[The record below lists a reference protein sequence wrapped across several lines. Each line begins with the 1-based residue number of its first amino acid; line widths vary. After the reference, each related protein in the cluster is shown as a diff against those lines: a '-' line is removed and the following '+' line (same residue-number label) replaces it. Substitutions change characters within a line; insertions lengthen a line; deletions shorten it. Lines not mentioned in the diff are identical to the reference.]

1 MIDQLVLKFY
11 EIARNTIEIE
21 EDYRKKR
28 KSLEVIGNLLC
39 GNVIQTQVDSSLLLE
54 ND

>member
-1 MIDQLVLKFY
+1 MTDQLVLKIF
-11 EIARNTIEIE
+11 EIARNPIDIE

-39 GNVIQTQVDSSLLLE
+39 GNVIQTQVDSSLFIR
-54 ND
+54 D